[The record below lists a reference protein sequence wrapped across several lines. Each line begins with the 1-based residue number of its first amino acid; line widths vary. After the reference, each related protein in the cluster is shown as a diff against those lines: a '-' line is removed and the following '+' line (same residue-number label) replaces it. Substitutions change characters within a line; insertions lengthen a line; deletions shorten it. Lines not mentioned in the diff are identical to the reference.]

1 MSMSIP
7 WKFKDEEDEALKEAV
22 AIWGILPKRVTEL
35 KKRVLEDNVANITR
49 SRKHYKPSSLEKDHP
64 SRNLEE
70 RSKPTEPKG
79 DKEEKDRVLTQLKK
93 T

>member
-1 MSMSIP
+1 MGNTFQRSDRIEKM
-7 WKFKDEEDEALKEAV
+7 
-22 AIWGILPKRVTEL
+22 
-35 KKRVLEDNVANITR
+35 VLEDNVANTTR

-79 DKEEKDRVLTQLKK
+79 DKEEKDRVLMQLKK